1 MSQASALGRQIL
13 DLTVILIPLC
23 FEKPSHAAPHLNH
36 TFLNCL
42 FFFQDFFYF
51 TMVLRAGRDGPSWI
65 GRSQC
70 VQFLP
75 YIYSTFTISH

>member
-42 FFFQDFFYF
+42 FFFKTSSTLPWFSGLVG
-51 TMVLRAGRDGPSWI
+51 MVLHG
-65 GRSQC
+65 
-70 VQFLP
+70 
-75 YIYSTFTISH
+75 